1 MGYCIL
7 ILSTMAMSCYEMGL
21 MTDEVVFSLVI
32 CSNSMQCVGSEENRK
47 YIIFFY
53 IWFSGLRLKRSS
65 KSLRSAGND
74 YSNNNNN

>member
-32 CSNSMQCVGSEENRK
+32 CSKCNVLGSEENRK
-47 YIIFFY
+47 YIIFFLY
-53 IWFSGLRLKRSS
+53 LVLWAQTK
-65 KSLRSAGND
+65 KKQ
-74 YSNNNNN
+74 